1 LDGTN
6 HDEERRM
13 ALEVFTEEWALACCE
28 RISAHEGYRKEGA
41 GWMDAVVLV
50 MTADPARGVPADR
63 AFWLDLHAGACRGTR
78 AATQADLD
86 SAPFVLTAGPGA
98 WEQILSG
105 RLDPVTALM
114 TGRMRLARGGL
125 FALAKHAGAAKELV
139 RAAGEVPAVF
149 PAAS

>member
-1 LDGTN
+1 
-6 HDEERRM
+6 M
-13 ALEVFTEEWALACCE
+13 ALEVFTDEWARACCE
-28 RISAHEGYRKEGA
+28 RINTHEGYRAAGA
-41 GWMDAVVLV
+41 AWTDAVVLV
-50 MTADPARGVPADR
+50 MSADAAHGVPTDR
-63 AFWLDLHAGACRGTR
+63 AFWLDLHAGTCRGTR
-78 AATQADLD
+78 AATAHDLD
-86 SAPFVLTAGPGA
+86 TAPFVLGAGPAA

-149 PAAS
+149 PSAA